1 MHFGLR
7 ILLVVI
13 IIVRTAI
20 NTSLSATVFEIVAT
34 LLSVT
39 IMNAVIAK
47 TRIVIN
53 VITRLA
59 LILLLSL
66 SSMLI

>member
-1 MHFGLR
+1 M
-7 ILLVVI
+7 LVVI